1 MLTFADAD
9 PDVDV
14 EADADPDVNVE
25 ADEDAD
31 AAALN
36 AELYPGADA
45 WTVALK
51 SPILFF
57 EFGFISLEYVIS
69 TLWLEISLV
78 VPLELK
84 VIFIFKIALS
94 IFLPEIAS

>member
-1 MLTFADAD
+1 LLTFADAD

-14 EADADPDVNVE
+14 EADADPDVDVEADADPDVDVE

-45 WTVALK
+45 
-51 SPILFF
+51 
-57 EFGFISLEYVIS
+57 
-69 TLWLEISLV
+69 
-78 VPLELK
+78 
-84 VIFIFKIALS
+84 
-94 IFLPEIAS
+94 